1 MATILQNV
9 LPAFYLPARLW
20 IAFCQVGSP
29 VLYWRTFSGRG
40 LLAREW

>member
-1 MATILQNV
+1 MTTIPENV

-29 VLYWRTFSGRG
+29 VLAGAPSPGK
-40 LLAREW
+40 AC